1 MSGSLA
7 QLEICQN
14 NTSAQK
20 FLLSHDLVTI
30 GRSPD
35 NSLVL
40 SSDLTVSRHHAQI
53 SQENN
58 SYVFT
63 DLNSSDGTYLN
74 GIKLSPHTPQPLA
87 ENDLI
92 SIGNFELRFHRQLRI
107 QTPKL
112 SRGWN
117 QSTTAIASPSIPQ
130 VEADQQLQVLDLKGY
145 QTLSIGQDSL
155 NDMVIDYP
163 TVSRFHAQIKRQD
176 GSFILFDLNSTNGT
190 FVNGKGVVG
199 KQILRVGDTITIGP
213 YRFSLKINETL
224 IGNNQAGNL
233 RLDAM
238 HLKKMVCQGVNL
250 LNDISLSIQPREF
263 VAIAGVSG
271 GGKSTLLD
279 ALNGFR
285 PATSGT
291 VLVNGNDLYKNF
303 NVYRTEIGYVPQK
316 DIVHLELTVEEA
328 LNYAAQLRMP
338 ADTTKAERRQRVDE
352 VLEDLGLSCR
362 RKVPVKTLSG
372 GQLKRVSIGVELLT
386 KPSLFFLD
394 EATSGLDPGTEAELM
409 QLLRKLADQGRTIL
423 LITHATENV
432 MLCDLVVFMAKGG
445 NLAYF
450 GPPQE
455 APQYFGVQ
463 RFNEIYRKLEN
474 ELCPE
479 QWQQRYLQSPQYQ
492 QYVVRR
498 QQSLELPTKP
508 RVKQRPR
515 TQLSGGMLKRISSW
529 RQFLILSQR
538 NLAILLRDRASLIL
552 MLAVAPLLGLLDFC
566 AWNQKL
572 FDVQTGDAK
581 IAITMLFTTGLIAV
595 MVGSIATMR
604 EIVKE
609 LDIYRRERLIGLKII
624 PYIFSKVWVS
634 VLLALYQ
641 AAIFLAFKFLAVDLP
656 LSIEV
661 VVGMYI
667 TLVLAT
673 IAGMVMG
680 LLGSAISPNQ
690 NVAPLIAIIFL
701 VPQIIFGGG
710 VLPVD
715 TFGPPGQM
723 INQISLTKWSFEA
736 LVTITGLGKD
746 VAEDSCWNL
755 SEEQREQLSD
765 REKKKCTCYGVSVFK
780 TCQFP
785 GIREAYEPTVDQP
798 EPVKPKAPGELP
810 QPSAIR
816 SPLAQQKYQDEIAA
830 YQKQVDQYQ
839 QDVDQWQEKYTNW
852 KEKYEG
858 AIGKA
863 EAIISSFHKDYGA
876 TFNVNVSRH
885 WSILSSLIAGM
896 FGLIVLVQKRKDII

>member
-1 MSGSLA
+1 MSGSIA

-14 NTSAQK
+14 NTFFQE
-20 FLLSHDLVTI
+20 FLLSSDLATI
-30 GRSPD
+30 GRASD

-40 SSDLTVSRHHAQI
+40 SNDLAVSRHHAQI
-53 SQENN
+53 SKEND
-58 SYVFT
+58 SYVLT
-63 DLNSSDGTYLN
+63 DLSSSDGTYLN
-74 GIKLSPHTPQPLA
+74 GIKLSPYIPQPLA
-87 ENDLI
+87 EGDLI
-92 SIGNFELRFHRQLRI
+92 HIGDFELQFHTQVSQLSPAWNNSTIAIATPNTLQVEENRQL
-107 QTPKL
+107 
-112 SRGWN
+112 
-117 QSTTAIASPSIPQ
+117 
-130 VEADQQLQVLDLKGY
+130 QQLDLKGY

-163 TVSRFHAQIKRQD
+163 TVSRFHAQIKRQN
-176 GSFILFDLNSTNGT
+176 GSFALFDLNSTNGT
-190 FVNGKGVVG
+190 FVNGKGVVD

-213 YRFSLKINETL
+213 YCFLLKINETL

-238 HLKKMVCQGVNL
+238 HLNKMVGKGINL

-303 NVYRTEIGYVPQK
+303 NIYRTEIGYVPQK
-316 DIVHLELTVEEA
+316 DIVHLELTVEQA

-338 ADTTKAERRQRVDE
+338 ADTTKAERRHRVDK

-409 QLLRKLADQGRTIL
+409 QLLRKLADQGRTVL

-432 MLCDLVVFMAKGG
+432 MLCDLVVFMTKGG

-455 APQYFGVQ
+455 ALQYFGVQ

-474 ELCPE
+474 ELSPE
-479 QWQQRYLQSPQYQ
+479 QWQQRYLRSPQYQ
-492 QYVVRR
+492 QYVALR
-498 QQSLELPTKP
+498 QQSLELPTKQ
-508 RVKQRPR
+508 RVNKRPQKQVP
-515 TQLSGGMLKRISSW
+515 GAIVKHISSW

-552 MLAVAPLLGLLDFC
+552 MLAVAPILGLLDFC

-581 IAITMLFTTGLIAV
+581 LAITMLFTTGLIAV

-609 LDIYRRERLIGLKII
+609 LDIYQRERLIGLKII

-656 LSIEV
+656 FSLEV

-715 TFGPPGQM
+715 TFGPPGQL

-746 VAEDSCWNL
+746 VAHDSCWNL
-755 SEEQREQLSD
+755 SEEQREKLSD
-765 REKKKCTCYGVSVFK
+765 REKARCTCYGVSVFK
-780 TCQFP
+780 TCKFP
-785 GIREAYEPTVDQP
+785 GIREAYEPAVDEP
-798 EPVKPKAPGELP
+798 EPVKPTAPGELP
-810 QPSAIR
+810 EPSTAQPF
-816 SPLAQQKYQDEIAA
+816 LAQQQYQDEIAA
-830 YQKQVDQYQ
+830 YQKKVDEYQ
-839 QDVDQWQEKYTNW
+839 QDIDQWQQKYTNW

-858 AIGKA
+858 AVGKA

-876 TFNVNVSRH
+876 IFNINVTRH
-885 WSILSSLIAGM
+885 WSILGSLIAGM
-896 FGLIVLVQKRKDII
+896 FSLIIVVQKRKDVI